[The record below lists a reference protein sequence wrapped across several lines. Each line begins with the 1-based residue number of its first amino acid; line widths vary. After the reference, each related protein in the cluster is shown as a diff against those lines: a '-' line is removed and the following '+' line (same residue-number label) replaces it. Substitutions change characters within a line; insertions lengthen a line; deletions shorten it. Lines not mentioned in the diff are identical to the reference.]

1 MLIPSINKGLYDTL
15 WPDVSIT
22 IFKDPLFSDSLF

>member
-1 MLIPSINKGLYDTL
+1 MLIPSINKCLYDTL
-15 WPDVSIT
+15 WLDVAIT